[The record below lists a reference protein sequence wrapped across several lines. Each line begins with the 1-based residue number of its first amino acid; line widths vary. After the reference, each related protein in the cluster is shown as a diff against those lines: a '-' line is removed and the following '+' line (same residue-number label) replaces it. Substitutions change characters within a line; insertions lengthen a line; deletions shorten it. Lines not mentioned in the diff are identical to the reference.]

1 MILVAI
7 RATAEVFRNNSPKE
21 WIFGRYGGDEFIAV
35 GPYPESDSIEEL
47 IRQISESMTNEF
59 KSLNLSFMLHASMG
73 FSVIEPDDEDSIDD
87 YIDRADKYMYA
98 EKEKF
103 HKYLD
108 SINQ

>member
-1 MILVAI
+1 
-7 RATAEVFRNNSPKE
+7 
-21 WIFGRYGGDEFIAV
+21 
-35 GPYPESDSIEEL
+35 
-47 IRQISESMTNEF
+47 
-59 KSLNLSFMLHASMG
+59 MLHASMG